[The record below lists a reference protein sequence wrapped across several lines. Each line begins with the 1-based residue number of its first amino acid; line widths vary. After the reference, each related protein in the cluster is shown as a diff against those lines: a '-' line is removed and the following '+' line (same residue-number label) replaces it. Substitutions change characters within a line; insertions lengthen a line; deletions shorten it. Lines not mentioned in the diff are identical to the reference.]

1 MSHARRACRRLG
13 NATAAASVLVAAAVL
28 APAHAR
34 STPIVS
40 VKLSS
45 ASAGAQSASAA
56 SGAVGGV
63 RSPVDEGETMNLKI
77 NASDTGAGLVS
88 AHVSIGGSSASVS
101 LCPAP
106 VSVGGQLIDG
116 CPESVSEVPLSIDVG
131 RAGSH
136 SLAVTV
142 TDAAGH
148 LSTLV
153 EQTIEVLAPPKQ
165 EGNTLTIGVSNGHV
179 GPHGEL
185 LSEEPAGHESLGF
198 KEAQPPPVCP
208 SPMLAMRLAVRPLGH
223 TRRHVPVL
231 WAGRRY
237 RFTGRLTCL
246 HGRRRIS
253 APDGTTVLALDQRHR
268 CVRGHPKCKVR
279 WRERTVTVHKGALKI
294 RLRVSS
300 RGTVIF
306 RYRPSHGES
315 VRVRLRVAVRHMRHR
330 GGCPRPRQ
338 RDVGGCRRRA
348 GRSL

>member
-34 STPIVS
+34 STPTVS

-45 ASAGAQSASAA
+45 ASAGAQSATAA

-77 NASDTGAGLVS
+77 NASDAGAGLVS

-101 LCPAP
+101 LCPVPA
-106 VSVGGQLIDG
+106 SAGGEPIDG

-136 SLAVTV
+136 PLAVTV

-165 EGNTLTIGVSNGHV
+165 EGNTLTIGISNGSV

-185 LSEEPAGHESLGF
+185 LSEEPSQGILSYKEES
-198 KEAQPPPVCP
+198 PPPICP
-208 SPMLAMRLAVRPLGH
+208 SPMLAMRLAGRPLGRTH
-223 TRRHVPVL
+223 RRVPVL
-231 WAGRRY
+231 WEGRRY

-246 HGRRRIS
+246 DGRRRIS
-253 APDGTTVLALDQRHR
+253 APNGTTVHVLYERHLCTRDHHR
-268 CVRGHPKCKVR
+268 CVVR
-279 WRERTVTVHKGALKI
+279 SRKLTITVRKG
-294 RLRVSS
+294 RLRVRLRMVH
-300 RGTVIF
+300 RGTIVF

-315 VRVRLRVAVRHMRHR
+315 VRVRLRVAVRRMRHR
-330 GGCPRPRQ
+330 GGCPGPRQ

-348 GRSL
+348 GRSR